1 MRPRPSFPVMA
12 AALPFLVGALAGTLH
27 AQDRAK
33 EWRATCSRSAVLA
46 RRIAGR
52 NRRERPRAS
61 AG

>member
-1 MRPRPSFPVMA
+1 MA